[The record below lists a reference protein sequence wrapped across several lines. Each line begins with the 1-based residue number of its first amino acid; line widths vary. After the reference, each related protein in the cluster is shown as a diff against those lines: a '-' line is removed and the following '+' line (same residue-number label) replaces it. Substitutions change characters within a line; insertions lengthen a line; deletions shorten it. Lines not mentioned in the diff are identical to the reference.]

1 MKHEIDLMWPF
12 THLLPKDYRWDID
25 RNAKL
30 LNIVFAGGTFGNLLK
45 FFIDKFSTLSPNIEG
60 DPFTSIGTSHEP
72 DDNGKDMMAG
82 KVVFSGLVQRYHPNF
97 IHDNVGETDLP
108 ICIPCPSTRK
118 HYLYLKKGQLFRA
131 GDTMASPD
139 DLWRKAVGE
148 MPGLM
153 KHHVSSIIEVYDIKN
168 IAHFSWIP
176 KFIVRDWYKLDFLQD
191 IEDFFDYQWFDQ
203 LKSHEFFD
211 RQKVFYLDLET
222 FFNWETFLKNI
233 TELDR
238 VFGLALDFDRNEE
251 MKALFDKGLA
261 LDVVRNECNLVESI
275 MEQGEDKSFDNL
287 DVSSEAFIYAELEK
301 KYTDVQMPLTNRFF
315 RDTQEITR
323 YIEHFPNWYRRRNP
337 NLGV

>member
-1 MKHEIDLMWPF
+1 MKNDVDIFHTREGFPVD
-12 THLLPKDYRWDID
+12 HRWDST

-30 LNIVFAGGTFGNLLK
+30 LNIVFQGGTFGNFLK
-45 FFIDKFSTLSPNIEG
+45 YFLEKFSIKTPEMNEE
-60 DPFTSIGTSHEP
+60 PFTDIGTSHTIQSA
-72 DDNGKDMMAG
+72 N
-82 KVVFSGLVQRYHPNF
+82 FSGMIQRYHTSF
-97 IHDNVGETDLP
+97 INDNEGEAGLP
-108 ICIPCPSTRK
+108 VCIITPSTKK
-118 HYLYLKKGQLFRA
+118 HHLYLKKAQWFRA
-131 GDTMASPD
+131 SDFQISPD
-139 DLWRKAVGE
+139 DLWKKALGE
-148 MPGLM
+148 MP
-153 KHHVSSIIEVYDIKN
+153 ERIKN
-168 IAHFSWIP
+168 CATNIIKLYNIKETAHFSWIP